1 MIVDLRINS
10 EIDIDSMCNNCSENV
25 CSICPENVCTICSD
39 NVRTIC
45 SENVCTI
52 CSENVCSICSENGC
66 SICPNNVC
74 TLCSQNVCTICSENV
89 CSTCSA
95 DYCKFLF
102 TCSLLLLVNCLL
114 PQLNVCS
121 GKSKVG
127 ILGKCFKR
135 YYNSIKQKPP
145 ISHPDW
151 DSVNM
156 TVNFRAPFYS
166 KAAGNGKGIYNS
178 ILIRWFVDLS
188 R

>member
-1 MIVDLRINS
+1 MCVLYDALLCVPYALRN
-10 EIDIDSMCNNCSENV
+10 
-25 CSICPENVCTICSD
+25 T
-39 NVRTIC
+39 
-45 SENVCTI
+45 CTI
-52 CSENVCSICSENGC
+52 CSENVYSI
-66 SICPNNVC
+66 
-74 TLCSQNVCTICSENV
+74 
-89 CSTCSA
+89 CSA
-95 DYCKFLF
+95 DYCKFLS

-151 DSVNM
+151 DCVNM
-156 TVNFRAPFYS
+156 TVNFRAPLYS

-178 ILIRWFVDLS
+178 ILIRWFVDLGGMHILHIADIS
-188 R
+188 HYRHYWR

>member
-1 MIVDLRINS
+1 MLTNLNKFGSNNKLLRQYHKNWTNQRAKIFS
-10 EIDIDSMCNNCSENV
+10 PIF
-25 CSICPENVCTICSD
+25 
-39 NVRTIC
+39 
-45 SENVCTI
+45 
-52 CSENVCSICSENGC
+52 
-66 SICPNNVC
+66 CPNNVC

-114 PQLNVCS
+114 PQLIVCS

-145 ISHPDW
+145 NSHPDW

-178 ILIRWFVDLS
+178 LLIRWFVHLS
-188 R
+188 RWMVAWTLYT